1 VVRKE
6 NDYLPKVL
14 QQNNMLSLII
24 FAGKSLLSHLHN
36 ICQKIDFFTSK
47 LFPYFHLIISF
58 TLFYMKKRVNN

>member
-47 LFPYFHLIISF
+47 LFSLFPFDYF
-58 TLFYMKKRVNN
+58 FYTILHEKTSE